1 MGRQAMRYTRLAKGP
16 NFIIYKVTYN
26 EGTMEV
32 RMDLKARQFEVTR
45 VIGERPGLR
54 RDELRILDPFQKSLD
69 RNIELPEEF
78 IRN

>member
-1 MGRQAMRYTRLAKGP
+1 
-16 NFIIYKVTYN
+16 
-26 EGTMEV
+26 MEV